1 LTRKTA
7 MADHYKTRMSGIY
20 LHIPFCKQA
29 CYYCNFHFSTSV
41 SKQGA
46 VVKSLLQEI
55 TLQKD
60 YLAGEPVHTIYFGG
74 GTPSLLQAGELQALL
89 AHLRATFTIADD
101 AEITL
106 EANPDDLSTEK
117 LLMLKAAGINRL
129 SIGVQSFHETDL
141 TWMNRAHN
149 SQQALDSI
157 RQAQDLGFHNITID
171 LIYGGPT
178 LTDEGWKQNVQQAI
192 ALGVPHLS
200 CYALTVEPGTALDHF
215 IKKKKMAATDPDK
228 AALHFEML
236 MDLLGEA
243 GYEHYEISNFALPG
257 WHSRHNSSYWQGRS
271 YLGLGPS
278 AHSFNG
284 TTRQWNIANNA
295 LYIQSITEGKVP
307 FEIESLTTA
316 MQFNEYI
323 MTALRTSAGCNLEW
337 VAEKFGTAL
346 TTQLVAHSQPFIVM
360 KHMERVGETL
370 RLTKAGRLFADG
382 IAAELFI

>member
-1 LTRKTA
+1 
-7 MADHYKTRMSGIY
+7 MAGIY

-29 CYYCNFHFSTSV
+29 CYYCNFHFSTS
-41 SKQGA
+41 
-46 VVKSLLQEI
+46 LLQQEAMVNSIVQEI
-55 TLQKD
+55 ALQKD
-60 YLAGEPVHTIYFGG
+60 YLAQEPVHTIYFGG
-74 GTPSLLQAGELQALL
+74 GTPSLLKEQELTALL
-89 AHLRATFTIADD
+89 LHLRATFAVAAD

-106 EANPDDLSTEK
+106 EANPDDLTAEK
-117 LLMLKAAGINRL
+117 LVQLKAAGINRL
-129 SIGVQSFHETDL
+129 SIGVQSFHEEDL

-149 SQQALDSI
+149 SRQALDCI
-157 RQAQDLGFHNITID
+157 KQAQDLGFQNITID

-178 LTDEGWKQNVQQAI
+178 LTNEGWEQNVKQAI

-228 AALHFEML
+228 AAQHFEML
-236 MDLLGEA
+236 MEWLGAA

-257 WHSRHNSSYWQGRS
+257 WHSRHNSSYWQGKP

-284 TTRQWNIANNA
+284 ISRQWNIANNA
-295 LYIQSITEGKVP
+295 QYIKSIAAGTVP

-323 MTALRTSAGCNLEW
+323 MTSLRTSAGCNLEW
-337 VAEKFGTAL
+337 VAEKFGTDHTIHL
-346 TTQLVAHSQPFIVM
+346 LAHSEPYIKM
-360 KHMERVGETL
+360 GRMERVGEAL

-382 IAAELFI
+382 IAGELFIL

>member
-1 LTRKTA
+1 
-7 MADHYKTRMSGIY
+7 MSGIY

-41 SKQGA
+41 SQQGA
-46 VVKSLLQEI
+46 MVKSLLQEI

-74 GTPSLLQAGELQALL
+74 GTPSLLQADELQALL
-89 AHLRATFTIADD
+89 AHIYATFPVAAD

-106 EANPDDLSTEK
+106 EANPDDLSAEK

-149 SQQALDSI
+149 SEQALNCI
-157 RQAQDLGFHNITID
+157 RQAQETGFQNITID

-178 LTDEGWKQNVQQAI
+178 LSDEGWARNVQQAI
-192 ALGVPHLS
+192 ALGIPHLS

-228 AALHFEML
+228 AARHFEML
-236 MDLLGEA
+236 MEWLNTA

-284 TTRQWNIANNA
+284 ISRQWNIANNA
-295 LYIQSITEGKVP
+295 AYIKSIAANKIP

-323 MTALRTSAGCNLEW
+323 MTALRTAAGCNLEW
-337 VAEKFGTAL
+337 IAEKFGAAL
-346 TTQLVAHSQPFIVM
+346 VAHLIAHSQPYIVM
-360 KHMERVGETL
+360 GRMERVGETL
-370 RLTKAGRLFADG
+370 RLTTAGRLFADG
-382 IAAELFI
+382 IAAGIFI